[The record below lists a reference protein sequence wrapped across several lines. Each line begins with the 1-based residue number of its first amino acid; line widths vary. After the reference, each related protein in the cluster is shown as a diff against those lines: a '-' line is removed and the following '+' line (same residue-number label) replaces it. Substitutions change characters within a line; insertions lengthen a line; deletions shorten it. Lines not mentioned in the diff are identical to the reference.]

1 VSVTESLAT
10 ATSTP
15 ASGDRRSRRRQETID
30 EILALALE
38 QMAEVGV
45 SALSMSAL
53 AKRMGIR
60 PPSLYQYF
68 PSRLAIYDAL
78 FLAGN
83 RALSAVLDATIDRT
97 ADPLAQLWQSA
108 ETFTRWSV
116 AHPVYA
122 QLMFWRPVPGFV
134 PSEESYAPAV
144 EQMAQLHEVF
154 AAAVAAGELAPEV
167 TTERGAALYT
177 ALIAGVISQQLSNEP
192 DAEPGTGRFE
202 RALPDA
208 FEMFVDHY
216 RPAKRQTERKGRA

>member
-1 VSVTESLAT
+1 VSVTAASA
-10 ATSTP
+10 SP
-15 ASGDRRSRRRQETID
+15 ANGDRRSRRRQETID

-45 SALSMSAL
+45 SALSLSAL

-83 RALSAVLDATIDRT
+83 RDLGAALDDAVDGT

-108 ETFTRWSV
+108 QTFVRWSL

-144 EQMAQLHEVF
+144 EQMARLQAVF
-154 AAAVAAGELAPEV
+154 EAAVAAGQLTPAAA
-167 TTERGAALYT
+167 TERGVSLYT
-177 ALIAGVISQQLSNEP
+177 AMIAGVISQQLANEP
-192 DAEPGTGRFE
+192 NARAGDGRFE
-202 RALPDA
+202 RALPDG
-208 FEMFVDHY
+208 FEMYVNHY
-216 RPAKRQTERKGRA
+216 RPSSSAGNRKGRA